1 MSRISLPDCARQRR
15 ERLLSQRQ
23 RREAIRALA
32 TGGEQGLE
40 AWLEAEA
47 QRDPD
52 IRERIAAQRERLER
66 QAKREKR
73 RIEAEAREGKA
84 ELEGTWET
92 ERQRLAEQREDL
104 MERLEQTRSG
114 GASTA
119 KLAERSDVLRTAVG
133 SQGRTEQPSLWDR
146 VKQTL
151 LRIWLWIAGL
161 WSRFVR
167 WLGGKAPETP
177 RRATIE
183 LPDGQTLDLPSLLA
197 GNPELRVEVRRRVS
211 GEGFSERLKALW
223 RRMIG
228 REDYVEMAEKLMRE
242 ELESARQAVEV
253 EQETEVEELE
263 TKVQSLEKEQR
274 KVNREHKDDLEE
286 LEARREERLAELEEQ
301 VEMGPYRAVA
311 ESVEAEL
318 ATAGLVDEEGRP
330 TQSALEHLANMVYE
344 ETRRALPHGGQVRAG
359 TFAGAQEAYEK
370 QPMRSLNERG
380 AMDLVSTVVRA
391 RQNHPHVRHIYDD
404 DVLVHREIRADTTH
418 VVLILDRSG
427 SMEEKGRFEAA
438 KRACLVMYKAVQDH
452 DPSNRID
459 VLTMST
465 DVERVDL
472 AGAWNAE
479 LGGFTNHPLAI
490 QKAHRLLEAGGA
502 DRKLVYLVTDGLPEA
517 YPTPD
522 GNLVDKPD
530 VCLPHATQA
539 ARDLSEQTGA
549 RLVVIQLETEDP
561 MFLEAAAEIAEAAGG
576 HVEALRPE
584 KLSEEVL
591 LDFEAAAGGR

>member
-1 MSRISLPDCARQRR
+1 MSRISLPDCSRQRR
-15 ERLLSQRQ
+15 QRLLSKRQ

-32 TGGEQGLE
+32 SGGEAGLE

-47 QRDPD
+47 QRDPG
-52 IRERIAAQRERLER
+52 IRERVAAQRQRLER

-73 RIEAEAREGKA
+73 RIETEAREGKDA
-84 ELEGTWET
+84 IEDTWES
-92 ERQRLAEQREDL
+92 ERQRLTEQREAL
-104 MERLEQTRSG
+104 MDRLASTRSS
-114 GASTA
+114 GASTQA
-119 KLAERSDVLRTAVG
+119 LAQRSDVLRAAVA
-133 SQGRTEQPSLWDR
+133 SQGDQDPPGVLDR
-146 VKQTL
+146 VKRTL
-151 LRIWLWIAGL
+151 LRVWLWLVGL

-167 WLGGKAPETP
+167 WLRGQEPETP
-177 RRATIE
+177 RTATIE
-183 LPDGQTLDLPSLLA
+183 LPDGHTLDLPSLLA
-197 GNPELRVEVRRRVS
+197 GNPELRVEVRQRMTGQGIS
-211 GEGFSERLKALW
+211 GRLRALW
-223 RRMIG
+223 QRLIG
-228 REDYVEMAEKLMRE
+228 REDYVEVAEKLMRE
-242 ELESARQAVEV
+242 ELESAREAVEV
-253 EQETEVEELE
+253 DKEAEVEELE
-263 TKVQSLEKEQR
+263 TQVQSLEKERR

-286 LEARREERLAELEEQ
+286 LQARRQERLDELEEQ

-311 ESVEAEL
+311 ESVEEEL
-318 ATAGLVDEEGRP
+318 AKAGLVDEEGRP

-344 ETRRALPHGGQVRAG
+344 EARRALPQGGQVRAG
-359 TFAGAQEAYEK
+359 TFAGAQEAYER

-438 KRACLVMYKAVQDH
+438 KRACLTMYKAVQDH

-459 VLTMST
+459 ILTMST

-517 YPTPD
+517 YPTPE
-522 GNLVDKPD
+522 GNKVDKPD
-530 VCLPHATQA
+530 VCLPHATRA
-539 ARDLSEQTGA
+539 ARDMAEQTGA

-561 MFLEAAAEIAEAAGG
+561 MFLEAAGEIAEAAGG

-584 KLSEEVL
+584 KLTEEVL
-591 LDFEAAAGGR
+591 LDFEAAAASG